1 MKKKILINILLC
13 LSLNSFS
20 QKGNNKLF
28 TKYEDSLKIMAHKIM
43 NGKTEEE
50 RKLSN
55 KNFIKTLNRVLQY
68 KKSFGFLLILLLQ
81 LQSQIAY
88 NTFRIFNWILRK
100 K

>member
-1 MKKKILINILLC
+1 
-13 LSLNSFS
+13 
-20 QKGNNKLF
+20 
-28 TKYEDSLKIMAHKIM
+28 MAHKIM

-68 KKSFGFLLILLLQ
+68 KKSFEFPFDSLVT
-81 LQSQIAY
+81 IARVKSPD

-100 K
+100 KIIAMNTMALYITSIKIQAI